1 MLRAPSHRR
10 LLRGL
15 SVVAAVLS
23 LGAGAAA
30 RPVSAAEQIDR
41 TERLPDRLRGIDV
54 REHLGDV
61 VPKGTAFTD
70 ETGKRVQLG
79 DFLDGKHPVILTLN
93 YSRCPMLC
101 SLELNGLVT
110 SLKQIDWTAG
120 TEFKIVTVVL
130 DPNEKPEQALQS
142 KGRYVGQYGR
152 REAQAG
158 WHFLTGDE
166 ATIRSVADSV
176 GFSFGY
182 NEKRNEY
189 VHPASIILLAP
200 DGHIARYLYGIEY
213 HPKTMRLSLVEAS
226 EGRIGSSMDQLILY
240 CFHYDAKEGSYA
252 PVAMN
257 IMRVS
262 SGLGA
267 TVLGGFLTSFWL
279 AESRKKKKSS
289 RLSSE
294 GARSS
299 PS

>member
-1 MLRAPSHRR
+1 MSRAPSHRR

-15 SVVAAVLS
+15 SDAAAVLS
-23 LGAGAAA
+23 FGAAA
-30 RPVSAAEQIDR
+30 GARPVPASEQLDR
-41 TERLPDRLRGIDV
+41 TEKLPDRLRGVDV
-54 REHLGDV
+54 REHLSDV
-61 VPKGTAFTD
+61 VPKGATFTD
-70 ETGKRVQLG
+70 ENGKRVQLG
-79 DFLDGKHPVILTLN
+79 DYLDGKHPVILTLN

-101 SLELNGLVT
+101 SLELNGLVN
-110 SLKQIDWTAG
+110 SLKQVDWTIG
-120 TEFKIVTVVL
+120 TEFKVVTVVL
-130 DPNEKPEQALQS
+130 DPNEKPEQALKS
-142 KGRYVGQYGR
+142 KGRYLGQYGR
-152 REAQAG
+152 SGAESG
-158 WHFLTGDE
+158 WHFLTGDD
-166 ATIRSVADSV
+166 AAVHSVADAV
-176 GFSFGY
+176 GFTYGY
-182 NEKRNEY
+182 NEKRDEY

-226 EGRIGSSMDQLILY
+226 EGKIGSSMDQLILY
-240 CFHYDAKEGSYA
+240 CFHYDEKEGSYA